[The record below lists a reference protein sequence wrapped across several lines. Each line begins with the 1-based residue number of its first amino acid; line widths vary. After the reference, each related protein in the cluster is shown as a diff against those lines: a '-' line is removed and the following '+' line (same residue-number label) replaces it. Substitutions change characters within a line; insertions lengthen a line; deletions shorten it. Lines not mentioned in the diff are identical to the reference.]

1 MEKNVVSER
10 NVFYE
15 KKLEDFS
22 GTSFMHVHFRQRCGL
37 GDADG
42 RLRYLYGKSLFSL
55 HAEQQRG
62 I

>member
-1 MEKNVVSER
+1 MEKNVVTER

-15 KKLEDFS
+15 KKLENFS
-22 GTSFMHVHFRQRCGL
+22 GTSFMHLLFRLRSGL

-42 RLRYLYGKSLFSL
+42 RLRYLYGKSFFSL